1 MQMRA
6 DASRHIGK
14 EWKAGKNV
22 SWGPRDEEDE
32 RRRQFLDG
40 EGNAR
45 GVERGKRLRRK
56 RKRRWSRRVVR

>member
-1 MQMRA
+1 MQMRG
-6 DASRHIGK
+6 DSTRYRGK
-14 EWKAGKNV
+14 EWKGGKNV

-32 RRRQFLDG
+32 RRRHFLDG

-56 RKRRWSRRVVR
+56 RKRRWSCRVVR